1 MIKKVLGEKSSL
13 RTWQV
18 KIFSATWLAY
28 VGYYFARKAFYV
40 VKSPLADSLGFTA
53 LDLAHLGTAYLVTYM
68 IGQYSSAATIASNE
82 KKAPQEPGARRRRHA
97 ARGKSPQPVLAQGL
111 PG

>member
-1 MIKKVLGEKSSL
+1 MITKLLGKKSSL
-13 RTWQV
+13 RTWQI

-53 LDLAHLGTAYLVTYM
+53 LDLAHLGTAYLVFYM
-68 IGQYSSAATIASNE
+68 VGQYSSAFFGR
-82 KKAPQEPGARRRRHA
+82 KLGPK
-97 ARGKSPQPVLAQGL
+97 L
-111 PG
+111 